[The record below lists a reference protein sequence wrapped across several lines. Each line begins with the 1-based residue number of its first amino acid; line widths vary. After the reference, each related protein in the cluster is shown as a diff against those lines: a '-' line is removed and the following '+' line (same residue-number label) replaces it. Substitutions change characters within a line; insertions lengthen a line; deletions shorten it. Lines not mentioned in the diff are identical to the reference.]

1 MVNPML
7 HRPVNFLKSALIA
20 GVLAMLP
27 LALVVLVFGWV
38 YGLVAGALAPIT
50 APIRLPLALAN
61 LMVVAAIVA
70 LSLLLGIAVMTRPG
84 KALFAGLERTL
95 LHPIPGYLSAKDTLA
110 LFAGTKKRAA
120 FLSVVLVDLT
130 GHGVLVTGFVTEE
143 HSDGSNTVFVP
154 TSPNPTSGTV
164 YHVPPHAL
172 TLTDVPAETALRCV
186 ISCGSGADILLAG
199 VRRATPQEP
208 TA

>member
-1 MVNPML
+1 ML
-7 HRPVNFLKSALIA
+7 QRPITFFKSSLVA
-20 GVLAMLP
+20 GLLAMLP

-50 APIRLPLALAN
+50 VPMQLPRALAN
-61 LMVVAAIVA
+61 LIVLTAILA
-70 LSLLLGIAVMTRPG
+70 LGLLLGIMLKTRPG
-84 KALFAGLERTL
+84 KAMFAGLERNL
-95 LHPIPGYLSAKDTLA
+95 LHPIPGYLSAKETLA
-110 LFAGTKKRAA
+110 LFTGSKKRAT

-143 HSDGSNTVFVP
+143 HPDGSKTVFVP

-172 TLTDVPAETALRCV
+172 TPTAVPAETALRCV
-186 ISCGSGADILLAG
+186 ISCGSGADALLNARQG
-199 VRRATPQEP
+199 RSYEP